1 MPKTLNESVYI
12 QLSSNPKMATFLRNN
27 VQKSCAMIGFA
38 EEQID
43 MIVLAVDEA
52 FTNIIRHG
60 YKMDFAQKI
69 DIYLKIHEGRYFK
82 IILQDDAAIIDK
94 NCIKSRCL
102 SEIKPGGLGVHF
114 LYTIMDYVEYTTI
127 DERNALVMT
136 KHLQEKSH
144 TNRLT
149 ASSHQ
154 LLQTLLDIG
163 RYVHQI
169 LDLDTLLNVIVT
181 EVKNLIQCESV
192 SVLLEDRNT
201 QELFFHTVLDE
212 NKDVADKLRG
222 LRFARDKGIAGK
234 AFASGEPLLVR
245 DVERNP
251 HHYNQIDE
259 DTGAKTSSLLYA
271 PLKVQKRVIGLL
283 GVKNKMDGDFSTQD
297 VESAKAIASTVALSI
312 DNAYAHER
320 LQKAIPRLS
329 ETHRIK
335 KEIESARLMHQATL
349 PQSIPPIENL
359 DISAICQPATEVG
372 GDYYDFIR
380 INDYKHAFAV
390 GDVSGHGLEAG
401 MMVSMARSCLYTQV
415 NFSSSITDVMRAM
428 NRMVCGS
435 VDKNLMMTFLFA
447 IYNTKNHMMAFANAG
462 HPYPCHYE
470 AECDEWAFITDG
482 EFPLGIYGD
491 YEYSSHEVQLHPKD
505 FLVLYSDGILE
516 ASNAKK
522 EHYGLDRLHAL
533 LSSKKWACAK
543 EIELSILQDVRNFAQ
558 NGHIYDD
565 LTILVIHIE

>member
-27 VQKSCAMIGFA
+27 VHKSCAMVGFD
-38 EEQID
+38 EEQTD
-43 MIVLAVDEA
+43 MVVLAVDEA

-60 YKMDFAQKI
+60 YQMDFSQKI
-69 DIYLKIHEGRYFK
+69 DIHLKIREDRYFK
-82 IILQDDAAIIDK
+82 IILQDNAPIIDK
-94 NCIKSRCL
+94 KCIKARCL
-102 SEIKPGGLGVHF
+102 DEIRPGGLGVHF

-127 DERNALVMT
+127 NERNALIMT
-136 KHLQEKSH
+136 KHLPQKSR
-144 TNRLT
+144 TKRLS
-149 ASSHQ
+149 AVNQQ

-169 LDLDTLLNVIVT
+169 LDLDTLLNVIAN

-192 SVLLEDRNT
+192 SVLLEDRKT
-201 QELFFHTVLDE
+201 KELFFHTVLDE
-212 NKDVADKLRG
+212 NKEVANKLRG
-222 LRFARDKGIAGK
+222 LRFASNKGIAGK

-245 DVERNP
+245 DVEQNP
-251 HHYNQIDE
+251 DHYNRIDE

-283 GVKNKMDGDFSTQD
+283 GIKNKLSGSFSDQD
-297 VESAKAIASTVALSI
+297 VEAATAIASTVALSI
-312 DNAYAHER
+312 DNAYAHET

-329 ETHRIK
+329 ETNRIR

-349 PQSIPPIENL
+349 PQTLPLIPEL
-359 DISAICQPATEVG
+359 DISAVCQPATEVG

-380 INDYKHAFAV
+380 LTENKHAFAV

-415 NFSSSITDVMRAM
+415 NFSNSISDVMTAM

-447 IYNTKNHMMAFANAG
+447 VFDTQSKMMAFANAG
-462 HPYPCHYE
+462 HPYPCHYQ
-470 AECDEWAFITDG
+470 AKSKTWSLIKDG
-482 EFPLGIYGD
+482 EFPLGIH
-491 YEYSSHEVQLHPKD
+491 EEFRYSTHKVQLEKGD
-505 FLVLYSDGILE
+505 FIVLYSDGILE
-516 ASNAKK
+516 ASDENK
-522 EHYGLDRLHAL
+522 EHYGLERLLEL
-533 LSSKKWACAK
+533 LRSKKWVSAQ
-543 EIELSILQDVRNFAQ
+543 EIQLAMLRSVRNFCQ
-558 NGHIYDD
+558 SLFHDD
-565 LTILVIHIE
+565 LTILVIHLM